1 MLTSSQTKW
10 NAYPEVTSCL
20 YYRDE
25 SASAT
30 YYCKRKSVSESQE
43 ESTPNVE
50 KEWIYYR
57 KLKTG
62 EEERC
67 LRHKQ
72 VPGLALCSGKGGRT
86 AVLRPSRG
94 FGQGSSLL
102 PGLQEIE
109 KWVESC
115 VPEGGT
121 ANNAFFRA

>member
-1 MLTSSQTKW
+1 MKSKTVLTSSQAKW
-10 NAYPEVTSCL
+10 NASPEITSSW

-30 YYCKRKSVSESQE
+30 YYCKRRSVSESQE
-43 ESTPNVE
+43 ESTPNME

-72 VPGLALCSGKGGRT
+72 VPGLALGSGKCGRS
-86 AVLRPSRG
+86 AVLRPSRVSFWPG
-94 FGQGSSLL
+94 EQSSAMAR
-102 PGLQEIE
+102 GDI
-109 KWVESC
+109 KMD
-115 VPEGGT
+115 
-121 ANNAFFRA
+121 